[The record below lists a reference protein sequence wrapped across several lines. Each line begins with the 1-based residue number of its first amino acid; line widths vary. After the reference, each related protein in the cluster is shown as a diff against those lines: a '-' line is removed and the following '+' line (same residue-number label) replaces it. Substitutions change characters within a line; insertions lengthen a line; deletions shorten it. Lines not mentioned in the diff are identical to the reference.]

1 LLKKA
6 DLSLQDRDDISQI
19 FKENGLIN
27 GEPIAQADNP
37 KQING
42 AENLMVSNEHLNLF
56 DDSSIID
63 PTIQK

>member
-1 LLKKA
+1 MKKA

-27 GEPIAQADNP
+27 GEPIGQADNL

-63 PTIQK
+63 PAIQK